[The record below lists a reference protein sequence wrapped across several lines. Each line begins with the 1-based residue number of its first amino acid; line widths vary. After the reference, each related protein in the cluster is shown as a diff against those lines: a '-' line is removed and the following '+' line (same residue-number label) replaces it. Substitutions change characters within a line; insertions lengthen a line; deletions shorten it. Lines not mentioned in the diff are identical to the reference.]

1 MFKILSHVDLY
12 RTSPLVLSN
21 SPQTLLRRP
30 SQLQYQQTCL
40 ELLTQQL
47 SQLLLLHQLEER
59 FAVLI
64 EIRVIRCATLVPGV
78 IRIQRTAAIV
88 EACSYLFP
96 LKELVAVAGEVMI
109 AVAMIR

>member
-1 MFKILSHVDLY
+1 MFKNLSHVDLY
-12 RTSPLVLSN
+12 RTPLVLSN
-21 SPQTLLRRP
+21 SPQTR
-30 SQLQYQQTCL
+30 LQ
-40 ELLTQQL
+40 LLTQQL

-64 EIRVIRCATLVPGV
+64 EIKVIRCATLVPGV